1 MEEIKEDEFEGYTKA
16 AKYQLFSLFFFL
28 GVLNH
33 LGTILVMTGGR
44 LLARKLEM
52 NDYVPIYTSV
62 STVFSIIIRMLN
74 SKLCLKVSYKKRV
87 IIICF
92 SNIFGYISMFGV
104 LKLYEGPL
112 NDLKELCFALSFI
125 PCFFLG
131 ASYAFGESAMIAY
144 LRLFPKTLI
153 AGWTSGTGVSGCIS
167 GFLNFLTQLVSGL
180 SLDFL
185 YLILTPVG
193 PLYLLLFFWTYKL
206 LKKDV
211 VIDIPTEA
219 LIRDDSVRKEQGETA
234 EENNE
239 VNNEENNEVNNEENN
254 EINNEENVID
264 DDAQNNKNGPLDMDD
279 MNKLNQ
285 TMSWNNFKV
294 VMKMCG
300 RTIVNLGMIYF
311 SYFIC
316 ISCLVIRDSEKID
329 IPFLP
334 IETNKV
340 VEKNSDVANNE
351 LFNMTYFD
359 FESIIMETSN
369 NESANNQTETETIK
383 YEKYRKGKFEFIN
396 LFFQLGMF
404 TAKTFIKVVRK
415 IQPIEI
421 YTGSILCI
429 TVLYFLE
436 YYFGFMPYWLF
447 PIVNYI
453 LGCFAGGTYS
463 GAFYVILHSGKVTPE
478 YKELTVNV
486 ATLFNDVG
494 TFLSGI
500 VGYLLMKYV
509 VDSDEPHEGEEI
521 N

>member
-1 MEEIKEDEFEGYTKA
+1 MEEAIVDEFEGYTKR
-16 AKYQLFSLFFFL
+16 AKCLLFTLFFFL

-44 LLARKLEM
+44 LLARQLDM

-62 STVFSIIIRMLN
+62 SVLFSIVIRMIN
-74 SKLCLKVSYKKRV
+74 SKLCLKVSYKKRA

-92 SNIFGYISMFGV
+92 SNILGYVSMFGV
-104 LKLYEGPL
+104 LKLHDGPL
-112 NDLKELCFALSFI
+112 NSMKELCFALSFI

-167 GFLNFLTQLVSGL
+167 GFLNLLTQLIGTL
-180 SLDFL
+180 PLDIL
-185 YLILTPVG
+185 YLVLAPVG
-193 PLYLLLFFWTYKL
+193 PIYFGLFYWTYKL
-206 LKKDV
+206 LKNADMG
-211 VIDIPTEA
+211 DIPTDK
-219 LIRDDSVRKEQGETA
+219 LIRESTEGSVKN
-234 EENNE
+234 ENE
-239 VNNEENNEVNNEENN
+239 A
-254 EINNEENVID
+254 INTDENVAIND
-264 DDAQNNKNGPLDMDD
+264 ENQNVTQNESMSVDEI
-279 MNKLNQ
+279 NKLNK
-285 TMSWNNFKV
+285 TMSCSNFGA

-300 RTIVNLGMIYF
+300 RTIVNLGIIYF

-316 ISCLVIRDSEKID
+316 ISCLVIRDSEKVD
-329 IPFLP
+329 LPFLP
-334 IETNKV
+334 LEYKNVSQSVNNTNATNLAYIENIINKINYENV
-340 VEKNSDVANNE
+340 QNETAKN
-351 LFNMTYFD
+351 
-359 FESIIMETSN
+359 
-369 NESANNQTETETIK
+369 ETIYVLK
-383 YEKYRKGKFEFIN
+383 KYRKGKYEFIN
-396 LFFQLGMF
+396 LFFQFGMF

-429 TVLYFLE
+429 TALYFLE

-463 GAFYVILHSGKVTPE
+463 GAFYTILHSGKVTPE

-486 ATLFNDVG
+486 ATLFNDIG

-500 VGYLLMKYV
+500 VGYVLMNYV
-509 VDSDEPHEGEEI
+509 VDSDEPFPGESI

>member
-1 MEEIKEDEFEGYTKA
+1 MDEIKEDEFEGYTKA

-62 STVFSIIIRMLN
+62 STVFSIVIRMLN

-92 SNIFGYISMFGV
+92 SNILGYISMFGV

-112 NDLKELCFALSFI
+112 NDMKELCFALSFI

-193 PLYLLLFFWTYKL
+193 PIYLLLFFWTYKL
-206 LKKDV
+206 LKKD
-211 VIDIPTEA
+211 DMQDMPTDA
-219 LIRDDSVRKEQGETA
+219 LIRDESIRNEQPETV
-234 EENNE
+234 EENNA
-239 VNNEENNEVNNEENN
+239 
-254 EINNEENVID
+254 INTEENVVAD
-264 DDAQNNKNGPLDMDD
+264 DPQNNKNESLNMDD

-285 TMSWNNFKV
+285 TMSCSNFKA

-300 RTIVNLGMIYF
+300 RTIINLGFIYF

-334 IETNKV
+334 LETNKV
-340 VEKNSDVANNE
+340 VEKNTDVANYEKFNE
-351 LFNMTYFD
+351 TSFN
-359 FESIIMETSN
+359 FESIIMETYN
-369 NESANNQTETETIK
+369 NDSTDNQTETIK

-478 YKELTVNV
+478 YKELTVNI

-500 VGYLLMKYV
+500 VGYLLMKFV
-509 VDSDEPHEGEEI
+509 VNSDEPHEGEEI

>member
-1 MEEIKEDEFEGYTKA
+1 MNDLEENDFEGYTKS

-44 LLARKLEM
+44 LLAKQLDM
-52 NDYVPIYTSV
+52 GDYVSLYTAV
-62 STVFSIIIRMLN
+62 STVFNLAIRLLN

-92 SNIFGYISMFGV
+92 TNIFGYVSMFGI
-104 LKLYEGPL
+104 LKLHEGPL
-112 NDLKELCFALSFI
+112 NDMKVLCFILSFI
-125 PCFFLG
+125 PCFLLG

-180 SLDFL
+180 SLDIL
-185 YLILTPVG
+185 YLILTPIG
-193 PLYLLLFFWTYKL
+193 PLYLLIFFWTYKL
-206 LKKDV
+206 LKKDIHV
-211 VIDIPTEA
+211 DIEQEP
-219 LIRDDSVRKEQGETA
+219 LIRDESTANKENQEE
-234 EENNE
+234 EENNAINPDE
-239 VNNEENNEVNNEENN
+239 NIINEKEEKEKNQIDSNNID
-254 EINNEENVID
+254 EI
-264 DDAQNNKNGPLDMDD
+264 
-279 MNKLNQ
+279 NKLNQ
-285 TMSWNNFKV
+285 TMSCSNFLA

-300 RTIVNLGMIYF
+300 RTIINLGIIYF

-316 ISCLVIRDSEKID
+316 ISCVVIRDCERID

-334 IETNKV
+334 LETNK
-340 VEKNSDVANNE
+340 NITPNI
-351 LFNMTYFD
+351 TYY
-359 FESIIMETSN
+359 I
-369 NESANNQTETETIK
+369 NQTTNETMKNETEIITYIK
-383 YEKYRKGKFEFIN
+383 TRKGKYEFIN
-396 LFFQLGMF
+396 LFFQFGMF
-404 TAKTFIKVVRK
+404 TAKTFIKIVRK

-421 YTGSILCI
+421 YTGSIFVI
-429 TVLYFLE
+429 TAIYFVE
-436 YYFGFMPYWLF
+436 YYTGFMPYWLF

-453 LGCFAGGTYS
+453 LGCFSGGTYS
-463 GAFYVILHSGKVTPE
+463 GAFYTILHSGKVLPE

-486 ATLFNDVG
+486 ATLFNDLG

-500 VGYLLMKYV
+500 VGNILMLCLLK
-509 VDSDEPHEGEEI
+509 DTSPFEGQEI